1 MSTSQP
7 FDNNSGIGL
16 SNTQRTVLTILR
28 MAIGW
33 HFLYEGIAKLLIP
46 DWSSAGYLQTA
57 NWIFAGFFRGLA
69 ARPDLLKGVDF
80 LNAWGLTVIGLALLL
95 GCCVRLASVFGMA
108 LIALY
113 YLAHPSLIAG
123 DFRLPAEGNYLFIN
137 KNLIELLALAVLAV
151 LPARVTWGVN
161 HFFPRLTKAK
171 PVDEVTNENTSVPRW
186 GFRFRPDGPFNRR
199 QIVANLAALP
209 FLGIFGYAVQK
220 KYKFEKMHAIT
231 GATIKAPEARLEKL
245 TGQVP
250 AGRIGNLTFSRVI
263 LGNNLIGGWAHARDL
278 IYAPKLFKAYNTD
291 RKVFETLEIA
301 ERCGVNAIMLVN
313 AQFPLYR
320 KYLEIVSG
328 KMQTITQCFPNLKDI
343 KTDIDKAIDNGS
355 TTIYIQGG
363 MADRFVLNKRVDLLG
378 KAYDYTKS
386 QGYVAG
392 MGAHSIETLLACE
405 QAGIKP
411 DYYVKTLH
419 HDRYWSA
426 HPRENRV
433 EFQIVTEES
442 DDHNRYH
449 DNMFDLFPEKTI
461 EFMHRSTVPWI
472 AFKILAGGAIH
483 PKDGFNYAFANGADF
498 ICVGMFDFQVVE
510 DVNIARDALSRTA
523 VRPRAW
529 MA

>member
-7 FDNNSGIGL
+7 FDHNPGLGL
-16 SNTQRTVLTILR
+16 SITQRTVLTILR

-33 HFLYEGIAKLLIP
+33 HFLFEGIAKLLIP
-46 DWSSAGYLQTA
+46 NWSSAGYLQTA
-57 NWIFAGFFRGLA
+57 NWILAGFFHGLA
-69 ARPDLLKGVDF
+69 SRPDVLKVVDF
-80 LNAWGLTVIGLALLL
+80 LNAWGLAAIGLGLLL
-95 GCCVRLASVFGMA
+95 GCFVRPASLFGIV

-113 YLAHPSLIAG
+113 YLAHPSLIAA
-123 DFRLPAEGNYLFIN
+123 DFRLPTEGNYLFIN
-137 KNLIELLALAVLAV
+137 KNLIELFALAVIAV
-151 LPARVTWGVN
+151 LPPRITWGVN
-161 HFFPRLTKAK
+161 HFFPRLAK
-171 PVDEVTNENTSVPRW
+171 TSPVEEVTSESTAPPRW
-186 GFRFRPDGPFNRR
+186 RLSFGPGGFNRR
-199 QIVANLAALP
+199 QVVANLAALP
-209 FLGIFGYAVQK
+209 FLGIFGYAASK

-231 GATIKAPEARLEKL
+231 GATIKAPESKLENL

-250 AGRIGNLTFSRVI
+250 AGRIGNLTLSRVI

-313 AQFPLYR
+313 AQFPLFK
-320 KYLEIVSG
+320 KYIEIVSG
-328 KMQTITQCFPNLKDI
+328 KMQTICQCFPNVKDI
-343 KTDIDKAIDNGS
+343 KTDIDKAIDNGA

-363 MADRFVLNKRVDLLG
+363 MADRFVLAKRVDLLG
-378 KAYDYTKS
+378 KAYDYMKS

-426 HPRENRV
+426 HPRENRE
-433 EFQIVTEES
+433 EFQIITENS

-472 AFKILAGGAIH
+472 AFKILAGSLCPLCLCGEKTLRRRT
-483 PKDGFNYAFANGADF
+483 PK
-498 ICVGMFDFQVVE
+498 
-510 DVNIARDALSRTA
+510 RL
-523 VRPRAW
+523 
-529 MA
+529 